1 MRGTASES
9 NENPH
14 FKQASLTESQLLAFN
29 TTICTRNQSLSL
41 YHSRKREPRLPVYLA
56 QMVHTKTRHL
66 SIIRNLSKLG
76 LFISKDR
83 FAHVPVCMGSA
94 VIEMNEQEGHVLPT
108 NLRKGLFSTASI
120 DNIDIETKSSTGF
133 TSLHGTA
140 ASVNQHLSENFIG
153 VSRKPMTFSN
163 MKIFYIDVSPPYL
176 PPTCHFPSFDE
187 NGNLPTLEEDM
198 LNEDEKWLKET
209 INMPRSIFRAKKY
222 ISPKAVPEIFAM
234 LPIWRDNSKSPA
246 TIKYVL
252 DVLGPAIDYLNPEQP
267 MVVGFDQPLY
277 AIAKRMQWYQSDQ
290 YVYQKIVITL
300 GALHI
305 ETAILRCLGDW
316 LQNSGWLTYFSNA
329 GVTSPKNE
337 SLLTAHII
345 APSKY
350 AHEITAKVLYQ
361 LMLRPF
367 KRLNEGYSEDERKQR
382 F

>member
-1 MRGTASES
+1 
-9 NENPH
+9 
-14 FKQASLTESQLLAFN
+14 
-29 TTICTRNQSLSL
+29 
-41 YHSRKREPRLPVYLA
+41 
-56 QMVHTKTRHL
+56 
-66 SIIRNLSKLG
+66 
-76 LFISKDR
+76 
-83 FAHVPVCMGSA
+83 
-94 VIEMNEQEGHVLPT
+94 
-108 NLRKGLFSTASI
+108 
-120 DNIDIETKSSTGF
+120 
-133 TSLHGTA
+133 
-140 ASVNQHLSENFIG
+140 
-153 VSRKPMTFSN
+153 
-163 MKIFYIDVSPPYL
+163 
-176 PPTCHFPSFDE
+176 
-187 NGNLPTLEEDM
+187 
-198 LNEDEKWLKET
+198 
-209 INMPRSIFRAKKY
+209 
-222 ISPKAVPEIFAM
+222 
-234 LPIWRDNSKSPA
+234 
-246 TIKYVL
+246 
-252 DVLGPAIDYLNPEQP
+252 